1 MHLSIKT
8 TLISMFGILSLILAG
23 LCSVALLNA
32 YRAYDAASEVS
43 ELADIDRYL
52 FNALSQFRFERGN
65 SMTGLK
71 AENSATLAA
80 TVRPQR
86 AATDAALAA
95 AFANFDKVDVPAF
108 KPQVAKLRSD
118 YEIIKALRPQIERD
132 FNLPLSQ
139 RDPDVGKTIDA
150 EGQKMLTTLE
160 QLSSTVED
168 EILLHDASLAPI
180 ITARVMAWA
189 ARSFGGSNGLMMNF
203 AVAAGRPLT
212 PEEVKT
218 LTINEARTQFAWNQ
232 VRSIGNR
239 VNTPQSLKSAIDN
252 AHAVFFSGDF
262 KALQD
267 ALVAKIANGQK
278 TELTFDQWNGPLTTN
293 LIPLGKVALTAV
305 DALSETAAATRAEAQ
320 RMLALYSGALGVS
333 VVIAV
338 AALLIVL
345 RRITGPLSALTR
357 VMTEV
362 SGGDLTVEVPG
373 ARRHDEIGSMAKAL
387 LVFKDSLF
395 RNAQME
401 QEAKQARLVAEEE
414 RRRGMLALA
423 DQFEAAVGG
432 IIGGVSTASGAL
444 HQTAQKMTAAAQL
457 TLSQSTAVAA
467 AAEQASTNV
476 VMVASSAEELGASV
490 GEISRQVEQS
500 SQMSA
505 IAVAEAAKTGD
516 VIRELAQAATRIGDF
531 IGMISTIASQT
542 NLLALNA
549 TIEAA
554 RAGDAGKGFAVVAS
568 EVKVLA
574 TQTGKATEEIE
585 SQISAI
591 QQTTQQAVA
600 VIEGVGA
607 QIRRMSEVA
616 AGISAAVEEQGVA
629 TGEIVR
635 NVEQAATGTSSVT
648 THIADVAKTADETG
662 AAAGQVLNAS
672 AALTDQCNLLQREMK
687 IFLSTVRAA

>member
-8 TLISMFGILSLILAG
+8 TLISLFGLLSMILAG
-23 LCSVALLNA
+23 LCAISLVKA
-32 YRAYDAASEVS
+32 YRVYGAASEVS
-43 ELADIDRYL
+43 QLAEIDRYL
-52 FNALSQFRFERGN
+52 FQALAEFRFERGN
-65 SMTGLK
+65 AMSAVR
-71 AENSATLAA
+71 AENAT
-80 TVRPQR
+80 
-86 AATDAALAA
+86 ALAA
-95 AFANFDKVDVPAF
+95 VVQGHRANADRALNAAFAELAGQTTPAF
-108 KPQVAKLRSD
+108 KPLVARMRAELDAINGLRKQAD
-118 YEIIKALRPQIERD
+118 RD
-132 FNLPLSQ
+132 MALPLAQ
-139 RDPDVGKTIDA
+139 RDASLGKNIDVD
-150 EGQKMLTTLE
+150 GQKLLTTLE
-160 QLSSTVED
+160 QLSGVVED
-168 EILLHDASLAPI
+168 EILLYDASLAPLI
-180 ITARVMAWA
+180 NARAMAWA
-189 ARSFGGSNGLMMNF
+189 ARSFGGSNGLMINM
-203 AVAAGRPLT
+203 AVGAGRPLT

-218 LTINEARTQFAWNQ
+218 LTVNDTRAEFAWNL
-232 VRSIGNR
+232 VRAIGNR
-239 VNTPQSLKSAIDN
+239 ANTPQVLKSTIDE
-252 AHAVFFSGDF
+252 AHTAFFAGAF
-262 KALQD
+262 KQLRD
-267 ALVAKIANGQK
+267 GMVSRVANGQK
-278 TELTFDQWNGPLTTN
+278 SELTFDQWNGPLTAN
-293 LIPLGKVALTAV
+293 LVYVGKVALTAV
-305 DALSETAAATRAEAQ
+305 DALSETAAATRGDAE
-320 RMLALYSGALGVS
+320 RVLMIYGGALVIS
-333 VVIAV
+333 VAIAL
-338 AALLIVL
+338 AALMIVL

-362 SGGDLTVEVPG
+362 SGGNLTVEVPG

-401 QEAKQARLVAEEE
+401 QEAKQARLAAEEE